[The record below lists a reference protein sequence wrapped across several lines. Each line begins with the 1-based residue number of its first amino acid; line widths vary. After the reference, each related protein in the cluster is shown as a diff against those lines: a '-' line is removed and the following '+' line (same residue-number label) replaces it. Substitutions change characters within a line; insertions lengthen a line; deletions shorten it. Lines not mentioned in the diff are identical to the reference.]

1 MFLVEAQP
9 GKGAPL
15 HLHPYDEIALVQE
28 GHSRLVVGD
37 EIHDA
42 GPGDI
47 VVIKAGTPHGFIN
60 AGDTILKQID
70 IHVNPLFHQEDLES
84 TSLSRQA
91 NLPLPKTQAA

>member
-15 HLHPYDEIALVQE
+15 HRHPYDEIALVQE

-84 TSLSRQA
+84 TPLSRQA